1 MLCGRHAWAW
11 CLEDDWHRGHP
22 RHPDLVARLLLV
34 RLPPPP
40 VADWL
45 PTPTHQRLATS
56 LRCPAAQLS
65 HARAQ
70 IMQELERAAWR
81 RESSPARMCAVG
93 DTHFFDLGEGVW
105 TLHRR
110 PWRMRMTAWG
120 ESSEAMTSPPPPP
133 RCSRSRASSPSDAP
147 PPFSAHIGYVFGF
160 ADWN

>member
-1 MLCGRHAWAW
+1 MTGTEATLVTQIWSPASSSCGYLRHRSPTGSRHPPTNALPLARDARRHSSPTQELRSCRSSRGRHG
-11 CLEDDWHRGHP
+11 E
-22 RHPDLVARLLLV
+22 
-34 RLPPPP
+34 
-40 VADWL
+40 
-45 PTPTHQRLATS
+45 
-56 LRCPAAQLS
+56 
-65 HARAQ
+65 
-70 IMQELERAAWR
+70 ERAHR
-81 RESSPARMCAVG
+81 HGCAQSV
-93 DTHFFDLGEGVW
+93 THFFDLGEGVW